1 MTNKASPRRPSKA
14 DARKK
19 HGPPRPSDA
28 GSLRTIAQTHLG
40 QALCGDSRVLLSKVL
55 RPKSVNLVITSPP
68 FGLVR
73 KKSYGNEDADQ
84 YLDWFAPFAEGI
96 RRVLKPDGSLVIDIG
111 GAWKPGLPVRS
122 LYHFKLLIF
131 LCEKY
136 GFHLAQEY
144 FWWNPAKLPSPAE
157 WVNIRRIRVKDAINC
172 VWWLSLSPW
181 PPANNRRV
189 LAPYSPAMKRLLKDG
204 YNRGVRPSGHDISDK
219 WQRDNGGAVPPNLLA
234 IPNTRSNDP
243 YQRYCRC
250 HGLTEH
256 PARFPAELPGYFISM
271 LTNPGDLVVDP
282 FGGSGMT
289 GAVSER
295 LGRRWYCCELDHE
308 FIQGIR
314 GYLEAPDFPNFA
326 VLDEP
331 YTVFPPRIAPHS
343 ADASFAL
350 SSGTSRAKRRPTGK
364 SAD

>member
-1 MTNKASPRRPSKA
+1 MTSKA
-14 DARKK
+14 PTKRATTKAPNSASTTSRLAES
-19 HGPPRPSDA
+19 HELS
-28 GSLRTIAQTHLG
+28 IVAQTHLG
-40 QALCGDSRVLLSKVL
+40 QALCGDSRHLLSKLL
-55 RPKSVNLVITSPP
+55 RPNSVDLVMTSPP

-84 YLDWFAPFAEGI
+84 YLEWFAPFADGI

-122 LYHFKLLIF
+122 LYHFKLLIY
-131 LCEKY
+131 LCEQF

-144 FWWNPAKLPSPAE
+144 YWWNPAKLPAPAE
-157 WVNIRRIRVKDAINC
+157 WVNIRRIRVKDSINC
-172 VWWLSLSPW
+172 VWWLSKSPW

-189 LAPYSPAMKRLLKDG
+189 LAPYSKSMKRLLKDG
-204 YNRGVRPSGHDISDK
+204 YNRGLRPSGHDISDK

-243 YQRYCRC
+243 YQRYCRR

-289 GAVSER
+289 GAVGER
-295 LGRRWYCCELDHE
+295 LGRRWYCCDLDRG
-308 FIQGIR
+308 FIQGIH
-314 GYLEAPDFPNFA
+314 GYLEEPDFPQFA

-331 YTVFPPRIAPHS
+331 YTIYPPRIAPHS
-343 ADASFAL
+343 DDPDHQL
-350 SSGTSRAKRRPTGK
+350 SKGTSRIKRQGSSK
-364 SAD
+364 GES